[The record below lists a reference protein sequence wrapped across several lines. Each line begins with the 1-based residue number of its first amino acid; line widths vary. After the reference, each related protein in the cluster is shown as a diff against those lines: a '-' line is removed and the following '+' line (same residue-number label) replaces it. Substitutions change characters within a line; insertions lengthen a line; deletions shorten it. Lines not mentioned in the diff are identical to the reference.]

1 MRLFIGIELPDN
13 VQAAAA
19 DAAARL
25 RARLNRDAPGLRVR
39 WVEPDNL
46 HITLWFLGEVSE
58 SDGEALVTAL
68 EEPLG
73 ATAFMLRIAGAG
85 AFPEHG
91 LPRALWLGLT
101 AGRNGL
107 LTIHDRLVE
116 TLRPLGYEP
125 EKRPFA
131 PHLTIARVKDARRS
145 DVAAVRGI
153 LREMNT
159 EVGAHEVRHV
169 TLFRSHLSP
178 KGSQYER
185 VLRVP
190 LD

>member
-1 MRLFIGIELPDN
+1 MRLFIGIELPDR
-13 VQAAAA
+13 VKAAAA
-19 DAAARL
+19 NAAARL
-25 RARLNRDAPGLRVR
+25 RERLTREVSGIRLR

-58 SDGEALVTAL
+58 PDGEALVTAL
-68 EEPLG
+68 EKPLG
-73 ATAFMLRIAGAG
+73 AGAFTLRIAGAR

-91 LPRALWLGLT
+91 GPRALWLGLT
-101 AGRNGL
+101 AGREGL
-107 LTIHDRLVE
+107 LTIHDRLTQ
-116 TLRPLGYEP
+116 TLQPLGYEP

-131 PHLTIARVKDARRS
+131 PHLTIARVKDARRP
-145 DVAAVRGI
+145 DVAALRRL
-153 LREMNT
+153 LREFKN
-159 EVGAHEVRHV
+159 EVGGCEVRQV

>member
-1 MRLFIGIELPDN
+1 MRLFIGIDLPDN
-13 VQAAAA
+13 IKAAAA
-19 DAAARL
+19 KVAART
-25 RARLNRDAPGLRVR
+25 RERFTREAPGIRLR

-58 SDGEALVTAL
+58 PGGEALVTAL
-68 EEPLG
+68 EKPLG
-73 ATAFMLRIAGAG
+73 AVAVTLRIAGAG

-91 LPRALWLGLT
+91 APRALWLGLT
-101 AGRNGL
+101 SGRDGL
-107 LTIHDRLVE
+107 ITVHDRLAQ
-116 TLRPLGYEP
+116 TLKPLGYEP

-131 PHLTIARVKDARRS
+131 PHLTIARVKDAPRS
-145 DVAAVRGI
+145 DVATLRRI
-153 LREMNT
+153 LHEFKS
-159 EVGAHEVRHV
+159 EVGEYEVRHV

-178 KGSQYER
+178 KGSQYES